1 MKTKARRKRYKPQ
14 GLRKYSYADFLIL
27 FAACVPHHQQELMM
41 ALHDAKRPTFVLG
54 KPVPE
59 NLNLL
64 SYGQLE
70 ELSYSSESNDPI
82 CTAFQTIL
90 GLTPEQV
97 YGINVV
103 DVMGF
108 GNFVNRELERING
121 LFESIQLEHTSEELA
136 AGIEKLNFGAFG
148 VLDWYARRMG
158 MTNQNEVRDVA
169 WVRIFTCMKNDN
181 QQTAFER
188 RLNKELTNRA
198 KQRR

>member
-1 MKTKARRKRYKPQ
+1 MTRKKSNRKR

-27 FAACVPHHQQELMM
+27 YAACEPLHQQELAA
-41 ALHDAKRPTFVLG
+41 ALQAAQRPAFVMG

-59 NLNLL
+59 DLNLL

-70 ELSYSSESNDPI
+70 ELSYAAEGQDPI
-82 CTAFQTIL
+82 CIAFETIM
-90 GLTPEQV
+90 GLSKEQV
-97 YGINVV
+97 YSLNVV

-108 GNFVNRELERING
+108 GNFVNSELERINA
-121 LFESIQLEHTSEELA
+121 LFDSIQIDHTSEELA
-136 AGIEKLNFGAFG
+136 AGIERLNFGAFG

-158 MTNQNEVRDVA
+158 IPDQNNVRDVA

-181 QQTAFER
+181 QQTLFER